1 MDKDLKMG
9 IVKSATTEENN
20 DLKTQIENLRVQ
32 LEDMKLK
39 YVQALQRENSLMN
52 DLRELRRK
60 EVNSMLEGRFLV
72 PNKTI
77 A

>member
-1 MDKDLKMG
+1 MNADLKMA
-9 IVKSATTEENN
+9 IVKQATSEENN
-20 DLKTQIENLRVQ
+20 DLKTQIANMRVQ

-52 DLRELRRK
+52 EIREIKKK
-60 EVNSMLEGRFLV
+60 EINSLLEGRFLV